1 MTKILSVLTLITVL
15 TTVMAAQG
23 IEFVDMKWQEAL
35 AEAKEQNKLLFV
47 DAYAQWCG
55 PCKRMAKHEF
65 TKEAVGDYYN
75 ANFVNLKL
83 DMESPNGR
91 TFDSSYPVSA
101 YPTMFFLD
109 GDGKVVRK
117 IKGGQKGDQLI
128 SMAKGVVNSYDYSAD
143 YKVKYDEGDRSYETV
158 YNYVKTLNQSGKS
171 SLAISNQYLR
181 SEPELTAEQELAFI
195 AEAAVE
201 SDSKLFEQLLDQ
213 KKATVE
219 LLGAAAYDKIIMRAC
234 DNTVSKAVEY
244 ETQDLLD
251 EAITNANRGLT
262 TGANTYEYA
271 AKMYYGLEMKDISMY
286 LSAAQDLGKS
296 YLKADSPKIEKL
308 LKELLGNKIQSK
320 KVSNLGLQ
328 LAEKYYKKEK
338 TASSATLYAEG
349 LVKNDDPKKAIKIL
363 EKTHK
368 KLDSSDKNAAQ
379 MAKLI
384 KILKTKHT

>member
-262 TGANTYEYA
+262 TCVHKPIHTQQTHRYCHH
-271 AKMYYGLEMKDISMY
+271 IS
-286 LSAAQDLGKS
+286 GKCNR
-296 YLKADSPKIEKL
+296 LQPARRKIYFGWVGGCTKSRTRTRQKPTHRYICELVHTLQTDGQGICHQKSRRL
-308 LKELLGNKIQSK
+308 LQRQLHHLQSK
-320 KVSNLGLQ
+320 HGR
-328 LAEKYYKKEK
+328 
-338 TASSATLYAEG
+338 
-349 LVKNDDPKKAIKIL
+349 PIW
-363 EKTHK
+363 
-368 KLDSSDKNAAQ
+368 
-379 MAKLI
+379 
-384 KILKTKHT
+384 